1 MKKNSLTVTL
11 SLWQYN
17 CHMRTPRKIDAGKA
31 NTLYEIIRYIRPL
44 HRYLA
49 EAVSIELEGTGV
61 TMPMR
66 AVLEYLNENGEKTV
80 PNIARSLML
89 KKQYVQDIVN
99 DLLDKELV
107 KRSENPAHQRSWLI
121 GITAVGTGKINA
133 IREREQ
139 VNLVKVGADLK
150 LDEIKTCLRVM
161 AHLHDSFA
169 DIKRWRE

>member
-1 MKKNSLTVTL
+1 MIIL
-11 SLWQYN
+11 
-17 CHMRTPRKIDAGKA
+17 RKIDAEKA

-49 EAVSIELEGTGV
+49 EAVSIELEGTGITV
-61 TMPMR
+61 PMR

-99 DLLDKELV
+99 DLLDEELV
-107 KRSENPAHQRSWLI
+107 ERIENPAHRRSWLI
-121 GITAVGTGKINA
+121 GITAVGKGKINA

-139 VNLVKVGADLK
+139 VNLVKGSADLK

-161 AHLHDSFA
+161 AHLYDSFA
-169 DIKRWRE
+169 DIKRWREKNEG

>member
-1 MKKNSLTVTL
+1 ML

-17 CHMRTPRKIDAGKA
+17 CHMRAPKEIDARKA
-31 NTLYEIIRYIRPL
+31 KALYEIIRYIRPL

-49 EAVSIELEGTGV
+49 EAVSVELEGTGV
-61 TMPMR
+61 TVPMR

-99 DLLDKELV
+99 DLLSDDLV
-107 KRSENPAHQRSWLI
+107 ERIENPAHRRSWLI
-121 GITAVGTGKINA
+121 GITPDGTGKVNA
-133 IREREQ
+133 IRKREQ
-139 VNLVKVGADLK
+139 VNLIKVGADLK
-150 LDEIKTCLRVM
+150 LDEIKICLRVM

-169 DIKRWRE
+169 DIKRWRERK

>member
-1 MKKNSLTVTL
+1 MG
-11 SLWQYN
+11 
-17 CHMRTPRKIDAGKA
+17 TPRKIDAEKA

-49 EAVSIELEGTGV
+49 EAVSIELDGTGV
-61 TMPMR
+61 TVPMR

-99 DLLDKELV
+99 DLLDEELV
-107 KRSENPAHQRSWLI
+107 ERIENPAHRRSWLI
-121 GITAVGTGKINA
+121 GITAVGTGRINA

-150 LDEIKTCLRVM
+150 LDEIRTCLRVM

-169 DIKRWRE
+169 DIKRWREKNER

>member
-1 MKKNSLTVTL
+1 
-11 SLWQYN
+11 
-17 CHMRTPRKIDAGKA
+17 MRTPREIDTRKA

-61 TMPMR
+61 TVPMR

-99 DLLDKELV
+99 DLLGDDLAE
-107 KRSENPAHQRSWLI
+107 RIENPAHRRSWLI
-121 GITAVGTGKINA
+121 GITPDGASKINA
-133 IREREQ
+133 IKKREQ
-139 VNLVKVGADLK
+139 VNLIKVGADLK
-150 LDEIKTCLRVM
+150 LDEIKTCLRVT
-161 AHLHDSFA
+161 AHLHDTFA
-169 DIKRWRE
+169 DIKRWRERK

>member
-1 MKKNSLTVTL
+1 
-11 SLWQYN
+11 
-17 CHMRTPRKIDAGKA
+17 
-31 NTLYEIIRYIRPL
+31 
-44 HRYLA
+44 
-49 EAVSIELEGTGV
+49 
-61 TMPMR
+61 MPMR

>member
-1 MKKNSLTVTL
+1 MITS
-11 SLWQYN
+11 Q
-17 CHMRTPRKIDAGKA
+17 KIDTEKA
-31 NTLYEIIRYIRPL
+31 NTLYAIIRYIRPL

-49 EAVSIELEGTGV
+49 EAVSIELEKTEV
-61 TMPMR
+61 TVPMR
-66 AVLEYLNENGEKTV
+66 SVLEYLNENGETTV
-80 PNIARSLML
+80 PTIARSFML

-99 DLLDKELV
+99 DLLGEKLV
-107 KRSENPAHQRSWLI
+107 ERIENPAHRRSWLI
-121 GITAVGTGKINA
+121 GITLQGTGKINA

-169 DIKRWRE
+169 DIKRWRERK